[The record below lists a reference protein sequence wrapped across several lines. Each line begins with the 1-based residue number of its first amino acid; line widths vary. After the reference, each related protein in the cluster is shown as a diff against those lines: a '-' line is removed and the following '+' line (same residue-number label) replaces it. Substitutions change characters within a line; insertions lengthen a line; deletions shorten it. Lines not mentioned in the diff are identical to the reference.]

1 MRVVVTG
8 ALGFVGRRLV
18 ARLEGRGDVVAGFDQ
33 ELDVSD
39 VAAVTGFV
47 QQHQP
52 EAVVHLAAKSSVA
65 ASFDDAAAV
74 YRVNYLGARAVLEA
88 VREAAPA
95 ARLLL
100 IGSGECYGPGQRGAP
115 GFDESAPLRPQ
126 SPYAHAKAAADL
138 LGARFAERGLS
149 VVRVRPFPHT
159 GPGQSD
165 TFAASSFARQLAELE
180 AGLRPPQLHV
190 GELDSVRDYLDV
202 DDVVAAYLVLL
213 DPTVPPGCYN
223 VASETGVTLRQL
235 LELLLTHSS
244 SQPEIVIDPT
254 RLRPADASVGCAARL
269 RRATGWE
276 PRLALTDTLGRLLE
290 AWRAQLSAAR

>member
-8 ALGFVGRRLV
+8 AQGFVGRRLV
-18 ARLEGRGDVVAGFDQ
+18 ARLEGRGDVVAGFDR

-39 VAAVTGFV
+39 LAAVTGFV
-47 QQHQP
+47 RQHHP

-65 ASFDDAAAV
+65 ASFAAAAAV
-74 YRVNYLGARAVLEA
+74 YRVNYLGARSVLAA
-88 VREAAPA
+88 VRDAAPA

-100 IGSGECYGPGQRGAP
+100 VGSGECYGPGQRDAP
-115 GFDESAPLRPQ
+115 GFDESAPLRPR
-126 SPYAHAKAAADL
+126 SPYAQAKAAADL

-180 AGLRPPQLHV
+180 AGMRPPRLHV

-202 DDVVAAYLVLL
+202 DDVVAAYLDLL
-213 DPTVPPGCYN
+213 DPAVPAGCYN
-223 VASETGVTLRQL
+223 VASGNGVTLRRV
-235 LELLLTHSS
+235 LELLLSHSS

-254 RLRPADASVGCAARL
+254 RLRPADASLGCAAKL
-269 RRATGWE
+269 RDTTGWA
-276 PRLALTDTLGRLLE
+276 PRIPLGDTLRRLLE